1 MSMGVAALLCL
12 VLSVGFSGGP
22 GAVSDTAASGISS
35 LQEQIRITK
44 AKTAAL
50 PTVDD
55 AKRAL
60 TGSLTAAGQVAKL
73 QNDYRYRP
81 DET

>member
-1 MSMGVAALLCL
+1 MRRNVR
-12 VLSVGFSGGP
+12 VL
-22 GAVSDTAASGISS
+22 
-35 LQEQIRITK
+35 
-44 AKTAAL
+44 AL
-50 PTVDD
+50 PKADD

-73 QNDYRYRP
+73 RNDYRYRP